1 MCLCGCH
8 RDPRNPD
15 PTFRIWRVSGCEV
28 IRSELAQE
36 PGPRLLSRVFRRG
49 AREASLRSD
58 GGRVERRGAGQGRDR
73 AVREAARSP
82 VLRGRQPAEAQGV
95 LRSRGRGRGSRVPG
109 LPVPRR
115 GRRRTDRRCGPR
127 PRGEEQPPPPGAAR
141 RGETKALDWAHPLPI
156 SQYMLARETTE
167 STQPS
172 LFQVTADSSAILS
185 LSLSSSS
192 TRTRSGRT
200 RRCPLRSRC
209 TG

>member
-1 MCLCGCH
+1 MPSWHEL
-8 RDPRNPD
+8 
-15 PTFRIWRVSGCEV
+15 EV
-28 IRSELAQE
+28 
-36 PGPRLLSRVFRRG
+36 FKRG

-58 GGRVERRGAGQGRDR
+58 GGRVERRGAGQGRGR
-73 AVREAARSP
+73 AVREAARPP

-141 RGETKALDWAHPLPI
+141 RGETKALDWARAHPLPL

-167 STQPS
+167 STQPP

-185 LSLSSSS
+185 LSLSLSS